1 MRYAYKCVPAPRR
14 AKKGKGQRSPAEA
27 LAAAFE
33 AVMAE
38 HAAAGWEYVRTDL
51 APMEA
56 RRGLFGG
63 VTETHQAVM
72 VFRRVLAASTEPLRD
87 MPLEPKKL
95 EPKKIEP
102 DAPIPQLGAARID

>member
-14 AKKGKGQRSPAEA
+14 AKKGKGHKNPAEA

-38 HAAAGWEYVRTDL
+38 HAAAGWEYLRTDL

-63 VTETHQAVM
+63 LIETHQGVM
-72 VFRRVLAASTEPLRD
+72 VFHRAAAPAPAAEPTLDLGRGA
-87 MPLEPKKL
+87 EPA
-95 EPKKIEP
+95 EG
-102 DAPIPQLGAARID
+102 AGRIPELGAARID